1 MDGINDEFT
10 RTSEFVASYLG
21 DVDGQ
26 ELAALSD
33 SVFLTRYNRED
44 LIVQQ
49 CSLASTVYVVYDGLI
64 RVGRYT
70 RTDKR
75 RALRFLG
82 RGGWFGL
89 ESLFMDKED
98 SNIQY
103 ARALT
108 DCELILI
115 ERRAFKDF
123 LREHTH
129 ALFSLCNW
137 LSQQVASLELKLT
150 RDFSEG
156 AQQNLSCLLIAL
168 GGRFGKTIDQG
179 TLIDLELPNPT
190 MANLLGIS
198 SETLR
203 RLIKKMVNNGTVQV
217 DGDKIILVN
226 EQSLIKTANI
236 DNYSLETLKNTF

>member
-1 MDGINDEFT
+1 MDGVNEEFK
-10 RTSEFVASYLG
+10 RISEFLANYLG
-21 DVDGQ
+21 DVNCQ
-26 ELAALSD
+26 ELAGLSD
-33 SVFLTRYNRED
+33 SVFLTRYKRED
-44 LIVQQ
+44 LIAQQ

-64 RVGRYT
+64 RVGKYA

-75 RALRFLG
+75 RVLRFLG

-108 DCELILI
+108 DCELILV
-115 ERRAFKDF
+115 ERGAFRNF
-123 LREHTH
+123 LREHPHT
-129 ALFSLCNW
+129 LFSLCKW

-168 GGRFGKTIDQG
+168 GEKFGRTQEKG

-190 MANLLGIS
+190 LANLLGVS

-203 RLIKKMVNNGTVQV
+203 RLMKKMVNNGTIQV
-217 DGDKIILVN
+217 DGDKMILVD
-226 EQSLIKTANI
+226 EQALTKTANI
-236 DNYSLETLKNTF
+236 DNDSLEMFKNTC